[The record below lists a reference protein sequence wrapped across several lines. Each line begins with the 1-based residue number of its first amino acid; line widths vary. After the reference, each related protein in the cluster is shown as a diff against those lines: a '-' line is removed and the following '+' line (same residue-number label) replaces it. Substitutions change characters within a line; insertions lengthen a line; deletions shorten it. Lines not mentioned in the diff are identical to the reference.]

1 VPRRFNHNY
10 SGTEHLLLALVED
23 GAGAGARALQRLN
36 VRADQVAKAIEFI
49 IGRGSQPPVAPVAV
63 FAPRMFKVLT
73 LASEEARRL
82 NHASIGTGH
91 LLLGIVQEG
100 HGIAAGILESLG
112 VGRDAALDTTV
123 AALQAGDI
131 PPDDRQKDS

>member
-1 VPRRFNHNY
+1 
-10 SGTEHLLLALVED
+10 
-23 GAGAGARALQRLN
+23 
-36 VRADQVAKAIEFI
+36 
-49 IGRGSQPPVAPVAV
+49 
-63 FAPRMFKVLT
+63 MFKVLT

-100 HGIAAGILESLG
+100 QGIAAGILESLG
-112 VGRDAALDTTV
+112 VGRDAARDATM

-131 PPDDRQKDS
+131 PPDDQQKDA